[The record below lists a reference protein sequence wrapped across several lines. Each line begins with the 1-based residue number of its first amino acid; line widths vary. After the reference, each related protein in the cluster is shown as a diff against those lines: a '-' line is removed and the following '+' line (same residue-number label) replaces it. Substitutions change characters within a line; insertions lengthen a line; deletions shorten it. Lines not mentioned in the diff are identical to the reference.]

1 MIWVDYTIIGIIA
14 LSTLIGLIRG
24 LIREALSL
32 VAWVVAFWVAIT
44 FSSYGAEL
52 FAAYIPAPSMQ
63 LAAAF
68 VSLFVVTLVCAAIV
82 NYLITRLVDKTG
94 LKGTDHMLGVIF
106 GVARGV
112 VVVAILVLLAGAT
125 PLPKDQWWQDSLL
138 IDQFQTLAVW
148 LRGLLPPEFAQK
160 FEYVDNP
167 L

>member
-32 VAWVVAFWVAIT
+32 IAWVVAFWVAIT
-44 FSSYGAEL
+44 FAPRVAE
-52 FAAYIPAPSMQ
+52 FFTAYISAPSMQ

-68 VSLFVVTLVCAAIV
+68 VSLFVVALILAAIV

-112 VVVAILVLLAGAT
+112 IVVAILVLLAGAT
-125 PLPKDQWWQDSLL
+125 PIPKDQWWQDSLL
-138 IDQFQTLAVW
+138 INQFQPLAAW
-148 LRGLLPPEFAQK
+148 LHGMLPPEFAQK
-160 FEYVDNP
+160 FEYVDRP
-167 L
+167 